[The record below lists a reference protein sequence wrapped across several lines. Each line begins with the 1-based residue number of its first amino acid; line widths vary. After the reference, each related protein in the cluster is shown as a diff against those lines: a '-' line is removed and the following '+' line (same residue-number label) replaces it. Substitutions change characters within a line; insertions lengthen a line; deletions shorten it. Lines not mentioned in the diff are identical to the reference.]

1 MTYLDISRREILR
14 EMTVKA
20 NTKGL
25 MLGEVNVCE
34 NLIDRLIRNALLLG
48 NLSRQCKGQHST
60 TSKDLI
66 ASGLCGF
73 IRNGVDDQWNR
84 SRGDLLHSRDQIV
97 GGQVA
102 I

>member
-20 NTKGL
+20 NTEGL
-25 MLGEVNVCE
+25 MFGEVNVGKD
-34 NLIDRLIRNALLLG
+34 LINRLISSTLLLG
-48 NLSRQCKGQHST
+48 DLSGERKGQHST

-66 ASGLCGF
+66 ANGLRGF
-73 IRNGVDDQWNR
+73 IRNGVDDHWNK
-84 SRGDLLHSRDQIV
+84 SRGDLLHRRDQIV